1 MPASPVRRA
10 ARAEETWK
18 DLIVVDYNHFTDCTA
33 WEGNADAVDPESTT
47 PEATIEAFLVR
58 IARRASDPRV
68 VRRLNER
75 AGVEFDRS
83 SWTLLLR
90 ISEHEPVRLSVVADV
105 IGIDTSTAS
114 RQVSPLIG
122 AEMVRRAPDPAD
134 GRAQLH
140 ELTDAGRAVLARMTM
155 ARRGWVEEILEPF
168 GVADRSVL
176 APLLERLARS
186 IEEVDRRQDVD
197 APIGS

>member
-1 MPASPVRRA
+1 MADSETTIP
-10 ARAEETWK
+10 EE
-18 DLIVVDYNHFTDCTA
+18 
-33 WEGNADAVDPESTT
+33 
-47 PEATIEAFLVR
+47 TIEAFLVR

-114 RQVSPLIG
+114 RQVSPLIAG
-122 AEMVRRAPDPAD
+122 GMVRRSPDPAD
-134 GRAQLH
+134 GRALLH
-140 ELTDAGRAVLARMTM
+140 ELTDAGRVVLGRMTT
-155 ARRGWVEEILEPF
+155 AWRSWIEEILDPF
-168 GVADRSVL
+168 DVTERSDL
-176 APLLERLARS
+176 ASLLKRLAAS
-186 IEEVDRRQDVD
+186 IEEVDRREE
-197 APIGS
+197 AGRSNGT